1 MRDFLQLVGQALA
14 EQCPKGVDGALLYA
28 EVEDG
33 VISSSVF
40 FTAAPSV
47 LVFRYASDELED
59 LVYEFWENGQDGVHP
74 RSWAA
79 IEYQL
84 TGLKLDVGFGYPDQ
98 FCKNEGQHERRPR
111 VLARR
116 FPGFAVDFS
125 NPGE

>member
-14 EQCPKGVDGALLYA
+14 QQCPRDVDGALLYA

-40 FTAAPSV
+40 FTAASSV
-47 LVFRYASDELED
+47 LVFRYASEQLED
-59 LVYEFWENGQDGVHP
+59 LVYEFWERGQDGVPP

-84 TGLKLDVGFGYPDQ
+84 TGSKLDVGFSYSNQ
-98 FCKNEGQHERRPR
+98 FSKNEGQHERRPR
-111 VLARR
+111 VVARR
-116 FPGFAVDFS
+116 FPGFTVDFS